1 MKANRGYLF
10 VIAAL
15 FFSLTSCS
23 TYPDGPTISLKSKEA
38 RIAGTWKVTQA
49 TDEDGQDATDSFSN
63 WRYTFSEDGTAVL
76 NITEGSVGYEMTGDW
91 ALSDDQLTF
100 RVSVQG
106 QIFGTVTFTQD
117 AEYEIL
123 RLSDKEFWLKDV
135 DDADITVSLSPF

>member
-15 FFSLTSCS
+15 MIAFTGCS

-38 RIAGTWKVTQA
+38 RISGTWEITQA
-49 TDEDGQDATDSFSN
+49 TDEDGEDATEEFAN

-76 NITEGSVGYEMTGDW
+76 NITEGSVSYEMNGDW
-91 ALSDDQLTF
+91 ALSDDQLNF
-100 RVSVQG
+100 RVTVQG
-106 QIFGTVTFTQD
+106 TILGTITFTQD

-123 RLSDKEFWLKDV
+123 RLSDTQFWLKDLE
-135 DDADITVSLSPF
+135 DGDITVSLEPF